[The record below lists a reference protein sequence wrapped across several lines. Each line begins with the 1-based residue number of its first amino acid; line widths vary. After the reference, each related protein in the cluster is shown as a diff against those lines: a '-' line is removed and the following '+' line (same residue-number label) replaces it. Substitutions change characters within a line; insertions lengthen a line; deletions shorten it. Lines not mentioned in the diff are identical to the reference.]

1 MLMER
6 HWNLLYSQ
14 SLAYLKDSFKAQDIV
29 QEVFLAVWKDRP
41 KLKEVESPEGYL
53 FIITRN
59 KIFNEVRKKITLP
72 LTDSLEEY
80 YAEKQSR
87 PDNVLD
93 AREANALLQQ
103 AVNQLPPQ
111 RKRIFELSRNE
122 EMTYGAI
129 ASQLG
134 ISRETVKVQMVK
146 ALSFIRQFIRYH
158 IPVIFFLN
166 FF

>member
-53 FIITRN
+53 FIIARN
-59 KIFNEVRKKITLP
+59 KIFNEVRKKISLP
-72 LTDSLEEY
+72 LTDSLEGY
-80 YAEKQSR
+80 YAEKQSQ
-87 PDNVLD
+87 PDNVLE
-93 AREANALLQQ
+93 AREVNALLQR
-103 AVNQLPPQ
+103 AVQQLPPQ

-122 EMTYGAI
+122 GMTYEAI
-129 ASQLG
+129 AGQLG